1 MRPKDIVEGDGDGRA
16 PLSRIEGSA
25 LVVRGVEGA
34 SLSFL
39 ILGSVFA
46 FGSGFVFGSALA
58 FGSFL
63 AFERTVVP
71 SSRRVGPPCGIC
83 LRFDVGRALA
93 FLDSPCPSRRGAFVP
108 VLTFLALGSDAGT
121 GSTVCIP
128 MLPMLRVKL
137 KFISLTP
144 TEGRSCISSAFLFVP

>member
-1 MRPKDIVEGDGDGRA
+1 MRPKDIVEGDGDGRE

-25 LVVRGVEGA
+25 LVVRGVVGA
-34 SLSFL
+34 SFSL

-46 FGSGFVFGSALA
+46 FGSGFIFGSALA
-58 FGSFL
+58 FDSFL

-71 SSRRVGPPCGIC
+71 SSGRVGPPCGIC

-93 FLDSPCPSRRGAFVP
+93 FLDSPCSSRRGAFVL
-108 VLTFLALGSDAGT
+108 VLTFLALGGDAGT

-137 KFISLTP
+137 KFTWLTP
-144 TEGRSCISSAFLFVP
+144 TEGRSCSSSAFLFVP